1 MLLYRFRE
9 LGSHYIDNC
18 LHFRRIGIEEFQK
31 CPHWNR
37 RVPTTYIQRYPHF
50 RGGVEMLS
58 HYYQWLITIGSN
70 DEEME
75 IDGYKLR
82 TAPSAS
88 VRGRCG

>member
-1 MLLYRFRE
+1 
-9 LGSHYIDNC
+9 
-18 LHFRRIGIEEFQK
+18 
-31 CPHWNR
+31 
-37 RVPTTYIQRYPHF
+37 
-50 RGGVEMLS
+50 MLS

-88 VRGRCG
+88 VRVKVWLVQRLSMGLEQLEVNARDREVQTGV